1 MNIKNW
7 EKFIAELALSDV
19 PSQDV
24 IEEYCRAAGVEL
36 SKVQMKHAQQRDQ
49 NRMDAARMIREWRN
63 DGDGTVYTKESIP
76 AFVVESIKN
85 AGKNFDCE
93 IDSAAKSAIRFN
105 IKGFVYLDNVLYFN
119 ADGYM
124 HLIAVSLSSGWVDKK
139 TKIMWMRETGLYQ
152 AYEGSALMRLDDCSF

>member
-7 EKFIAELALSDV
+7 KEAIADLALSDV
-19 PSQDV
+19 PAEEV
-24 IEEYCRAAGVEL
+24 IEEYCRVAGIEL
-36 SKVQMKHAQQRDQ
+36 SKVQMKHAQHRDE
-49 NRMDAARMIREWRN
+49 RRREAAKMVREWKRS
-63 DGDGTVYTKESIP
+63 GDGTVYTKESIP

-93 IDSAAKSAIRFN
+93 IDSAAKSAIRFD
-105 IKGFVYLDNVLYFN
+105 IKGFAYLDNVLYFN

-152 AYEGSALMRLDDCSF
+152 AYEGSVLMRLDDCSF